1 MLPRAQQLK
10 IADKM
15 TKLGTSA
22 FGEDN
27 SAQTAWHGKKSVSG
41 TSMGFHKDKFGR
53 WIKLQLSSTLQTSDF
68 SVTLSKLIN
77 ENSSAAVLPKIINS
91 NYLSSNHRLNGA
103 ATQETAF
110 STRFSAQSSTKVL
123 SKKA

>member
-27 SAQTAWHGKKSVSG
+27 SAQTARHGKKSVYG
-41 TSMGFHKDKFGR
+41 MGFHKDQFGR
-53 WIKLQLSSTLQTSDF
+53 RIKLQVSSTLQTSDF

-77 ENSSAAVLPKIINS
+77 ENSSAALLPKIINS
-91 NYLSSNHRLNGA
+91 NYLSPNHRLNGA
-103 ATQETAF
+103 ATQETSF
-110 STRFSAQSSTKVL
+110 SPRFSAQCSTKVL